1 VKTQLKSKLN
11 KYMPLFSYK
20 TVNSQGVAE
29 EGVRNAADEQALL
42 LELQNQ
48 GLIPIRIELAKDKTF
63 LGFKLKSATVKLS
76 QKEIGMLTGELAT
89 LLESGLPL
97 DRSLTIL
104 MQLTEENPKLNKLV
118 GEVLE
123 KVKAGKALADALES
137 QSGVFSKFYLN
148 MIRAGEMGGNLGGV
162 LLRLSEYMERS
173 QELKDTVSTALIY
186 PAILLLMSLASLFVM
201 LTFVVPQ
208 FKEMFDSA
216 GQALPVPTQIVIGL
230 AEFLQSY
237 WWVLLIVIVGSV
249 QTIKLQLADPAGK
262 KAWDGRLLKFP
273 LFGDIILTMEIANFS
288 RTFGT
293 LLGNGV
299 SILKS
304 LGIVRET
311 VGNIVLADLLE
322 HAEAQLKQGRTMSDA
337 LAQQNLFPKL
347 AVQMIKMGEETG
359 KLEEMLMRVATI
371 YDKQLK
377 TTIQRMLALLEP
389 ALIISLG
396 LMIGGII
403 VSILLA
409 ILSVNDLAA

>member
-1 VKTQLKSKLN
+1 
-11 KYMPLFSYK
+11 
-20 TVNSQGVAE
+20 
-29 EGVRNAADEQALL
+29 
-42 LELQNQ
+42 
-48 GLIPIRIELAKDKTF
+48 
-63 LGFKLKSATVKLS
+63 
-76 QKEIGMLTGELAT
+76 MLTGELAT

-104 MQLTEENPKLNKLV
+104 LQLTEENPKLNKLV
-118 GEVLE
+118 ANVLE

-162 LLRLSEYMERS
+162 LQRLAEYLERTK
-173 QELKDTVSTALIY
+173 ELKDTVSTALIY
-186 PAILLLMSLASLFVM
+186 PAILLVMSMASLFVM

-216 GQALPVPTQIVIGL
+216 GKALPVPTQIVVAL
-230 AEFLQSY
+230 AELLQGY
-237 WWVLLIVIVGSV
+237 WWLLLLILLGSI
-249 QTIKLQLADPAGK
+249 QFMKSQLSNPVSK
-262 KAWDGRLLKFP
+262 KAWDGRFLNLPLL
-273 LFGDIILTMEIANFS
+273 GEVLTNMETANFS

-311 VGNIVLADLLE
+311 VTNTVLAEFLE
-322 HAEAQLKQGRTMSDA
+322 DCEEQLKQGRTMSEA
-337 LAQQNLFPKL
+337 LSRENLFPKL

-359 KLEEMLMRVATI
+359 RLEEMLLRVAVI

-396 LMIGGII
+396 LMIAGII

-409 ILSVNDLAA
+409 ILSVNDLAV

>member
-1 VKTQLKSKLN
+1 
-11 KYMPLFSYK
+11 MPLFSYK
-20 TVNSQGVAE
+20 VVNNQGLTE
-29 EGVRNAADEQALL
+29 EGVRDAKDEQTLL

-48 GLIPIRIELAKDKTF
+48 GLIPIRIEPAKDKTF
-63 LGFKLKSATVKLS
+63 LGFRLKSAAVRLS
-76 QKEIGMLTGELAT
+76 NKEIGMLTGELAT

-104 MQLTEENPKLNKLV
+104 LQLTEDNPKLNKLV
-118 GEVLE
+118 TNVLE

-162 LLRLSEYMERS
+162 LQRLGEYMERS

-186 PAILLLMSLASLFVM
+186 PAILLVMSLASLFVM

-216 GQALPVPTQIVIGL
+216 GQSLPVPTQIVVGL

-237 WWVLLIVIVGSV
+237 WWLLLLLVLGAV
-249 QTIKLQLADPAGK
+249 QFMKSQLSNPVSK
-262 KAWDGRLLKFP
+262 KDWDRRFLNAP
-273 LFGDIILTMEIANFS
+273 LFGEIIINLETANFS

-311 VGNIVLADLLE
+311 VTNGVLEDLLAD
-322 HAEAQLKQGRTMSDA
+322 AEEQLKQGRTMSEA
-337 LAQQNLFPKL
+337 LSKQNLFPKL

-359 KLEEMLMRVATI
+359 KLEEMLMRIAVI

-396 LMIGGII
+396 LMIAGII

-409 ILSVNDLAA
+409 ILSVNDLAV

>member
-1 VKTQLKSKLN
+1 
-11 KYMPLFSYK
+11 MPLFSYK
-20 TVNSQGVAE
+20 VVNNQGISE
-29 EGVRNAADEQALL
+29 EGVRDASDEKALL
-42 LELQNQ
+42 RELQSQ
-48 GLIPIRIELAKDKTF
+48 GLIPIRIAPAKDKTF
-63 LGFKLKSATVKLS
+63 LGIRFKTVALRLS
-76 QKEIGMLTGELAT
+76 QKEIGMFTGELAT

-104 MQLTEENPKLNKLV
+104 MQLTEDNFKLNKLV
-118 GEVLE
+118 SDVLE
-123 KVKAGKALADALES
+123 KVKSGNSLADSLES
-137 QSGVFSKFYLN
+137 KTGVFSKFYLN
-148 MIRAGEMGGNLGGV
+148 MIRAGEMGGNLGSV
-162 LLRLSEYMERS
+162 LQRLAEYLESS

-186 PAILLLMSLASLFVM
+186 PAILLIMSLSSLFVM

-216 GQALPVPTQIVIGL
+216 GKSLPIPTQIVVGM

-237 WWVLLIVIVGSV
+237 WWVILLVVLSCV
-249 QTIKLQLADPAGK
+249 QFMKMQLSSPTGRL
-262 KAWDGRLLKFP
+262 AWDGRFLKMP
-273 LFGDIILTMEIANFS
+273 LFGEIILNMEVASFS

-299 SILKS
+299 SILNS
-304 LGIVRET
+304 LTVVRET
-311 VGNIVLADLLE
+311 VGNRVLSELLE
-322 HAEAQLKQGRTMSDA
+322 HAETQIKQGKTMTEA
-337 LAQQNLFPKL
+337 LGQQSLFPKL

-359 KLEEMLMRVATI
+359 RLEEMLMRVATI
-371 YDKQLK
+371 YDKQLR

-409 ILSVNDLAA
+409 ILSVNDLAT

>member
-1 VKTQLKSKLN
+1 
-11 KYMPLFSYK
+11 MPLYSYK
-20 TVNSQGVAE
+20 VVNNQGVAE
-29 EGVRNAADEQALL
+29 EGVRDAADEPALL

-48 GLIPIRIELAKDKTF
+48 GLIPIRIALAKDKTF
-63 LGFKLKSATVKLS
+63 LGIPLKSAAVRLS
-76 QKEIGMLTGELAT
+76 QKEIGLFTGELAT

-104 MQLTEENPKLNKLV
+104 LQLTEENPKLSKLV
-118 GEVLE
+118 AEVLE
-123 KVKAGKALADALES
+123 KVKAGKSLADALES
-137 QSGVFSKFYLN
+137 RSGVFSKFYLN

-162 LLRLSEYMERS
+162 LQRLAEYLERS

-216 GQALPVPTQIVIGL
+216 GKALPVPTQIVVGL

-237 WWVLLIVIVGSV
+237 WWVLLLIILVTV
-249 QTIKLQLADPAGK
+249 QTMKRQLSNPAGK
-262 KAWDGRLLKFP
+262 KAWDGRFLRIP
-273 LFGDIILTMEIANFS
+273 LFGEIILTMEIANFS

-299 SILKS
+299 SILNS

-311 VGNIVLADLLE
+311 VGNTVLSEHLE
-322 HAEAQLKQGRTMSDA
+322 QAESQLKQGRTMSDA
-337 LAQQNLFPKL
+337 LSQQNLFPKL

-359 KLEEMLMRVATI
+359 RLEEMLMRVALI

-409 ILSVNDLAA
+409 ILSVNDLAF

>member
-1 VKTQLKSKLN
+1 
-11 KYMPLFSYK
+11 MPLFSYK
-20 TVNSQGVAE
+20 AVNNQGIAE
-29 EGVRNAADEQALL
+29 EGVRSAADEPALL

-48 GLIPIRIELAKDKTF
+48 GLIPIRIELAKDKSF
-63 LGFKLKSATVKLS
+63 LGFKLKSAGVRLS
-76 QKEIGMLTGELAT
+76 QTEIGMLTGELAT

-104 MQLTEENPKLNKLV
+104 MQLTEENIKLNKLV

-137 QSGVFSKFYLN
+137 QSGVFSKFFLN

-186 PAILLLMSLASLFVM
+186 PAVLLVMSMASLFVM

-208 FKEMFDSA
+208 FKEMFESA
-216 GQALPVPTQIVIGL
+216 GKALPVPTQIVVGL
-230 AEFLQSY
+230 AEFLQNY
-237 WWVLLIVIVGSV
+237 WWILLISIVAIV
-249 QTIKLQLADPAGK
+249 QYMKSQLSDPAGK
-262 KAWDGRLLKFP
+262 KTWDARFLKMP
-273 LFGDIILTMEIANFS
+273 LFGEIILTMEIANFS

-311 VGNIVLADLLE
+311 VGNTVLADLLE
-322 HAEAQLKQGRTMSDA
+322 HAETQLKQGRTMSEA
-337 LAQQNLFPKL
+337 LAQQSLFPKL

-359 KLEEMLMRVATI
+359 RLEEMLMRIAVI

>member
-1 VKTQLKSKLN
+1 
-11 KYMPLFSYK
+11 MPLFAYK
-20 TVNSQGVAE
+20 VVNNQGLTE
-29 EGVRNAADEQALL
+29 EGVRDAVDEQALL
-42 LELQNQ
+42 AELQGQ
-48 GLIPIRIELAKDKTF
+48 GLIPIRIELARDKTF
-63 LGFKLKSATVKLS
+63 LGFKLKSATLRLS
-76 QKEIGMLTGELAT
+76 AKEIAMLTGELAT

-104 MQLTEENPKLNKLV
+104 LQLTEDKPKLNKLLSD
-118 GEVLE
+118 VLD
-123 KVKAGKALADALES
+123 KVKAGKSLADALES

-162 LLRLSEYMERS
+162 LLRLSDYMERS

-186 PAILLLMSLASLFVM
+186 PAILLVMSMASLFVM

-216 GQALPVPTQIVIGL
+216 GKALPVPTQIVVAL
-230 AEFLQSY
+230 ADFLQSY
-237 WWVLLIVIVGSV
+237 WWALLLIIVGSV
-249 QTIKLQLADPAGK
+249 QFMKSQLANPVSK
-262 KAWDGRLLKFP
+262 KVWDGRFLKLP
-273 LFGDIILTMEIANFS
+273 LFGEIILTLEVANFS

-304 LGIVRET
+304 LGIVTET
-311 VGNIVLADLLE
+311 VGNRVLADDLQD
-322 HAEAQLKQGRTMSDA
+322 AEQQLKQGRTLSEA
-337 LAQQNLFPKL
+337 LLQQNLFPKL

-359 KLEEMLMRVATI
+359 RLEEMLLRVATI

-396 LMIGGII
+396 LMIAGII

-409 ILSVNDLAA
+409 ILSVNDLAF

>member
-1 VKTQLKSKLN
+1 
-11 KYMPLFSYK
+11 MPLFSYK
-20 TVNSQGVAE
+20 AVNNQGQME
-29 EGVRNAADEQALL
+29 DGVRDAKDEQALL

-63 LGFKLKSATVKLS
+63 LGFRLKSVGLRLS
-76 QKEIGMLTGELAT
+76 HKEIGMLTGELAT

-104 MQLTEENPKLNKLV
+104 QQLTEENPKLNKMV
-118 GEVLE
+118 TNVLE
-123 KVKAGKALADALES
+123 KVKGGKSLADALES
-137 QSGVFSKFYLN
+137 QGEVFSKFYLN

-162 LLRLSEYMERS
+162 LQRLGDYLERS
-173 QELKDTVSTALIY
+173 QELKDTVKTAMIY
-186 PAILLLMSLASLFVM
+186 PTILLVMSLVSLFVM

-208 FKEMFDSA
+208 FKEMFESA
-216 GQALPVPTQIVIGL
+216 GQSLPVPTQIVVGL

-237 WWVLLIVIVGSV
+237 WWLLLLLVLGCV
-249 QTIKLQLADPAGK
+249 QFMKSQLSDPITK
-262 KAWDGRLLKFP
+262 KVWDGRFLRLP
-273 LFGDIILTMEIANFS
+273 LFGEIVVNMETANFS

-299 SILKS
+299 SILNS

-311 VGNIVLADLLE
+311 VTNGVLADLLSE
-322 HAEAQLKQGRTMSDA
+322 AEEQLKQGRTMSEA
-337 LAQQNLFPKL
+337 MGRQNLFPKL

-359 KLEEMLMRVATI
+359 RLEEMLMRVAVI

-396 LMIGGII
+396 LMIAGII

-409 ILSVNDLAA
+409 ILSVNDLAV

>member
-1 VKTQLKSKLN
+1 
-11 KYMPLFSYK
+11 MPLYSYK
-20 TVNSQGVAE
+20 TVNSQGITE
-29 EGVRNAADEQALL
+29 EGVRDAKDEQALL

-48 GLIPIRIELAKDKTF
+48 GLIPIRIEPARDKTF
-63 LGFKLKSATVKLS
+63 LGFRLKSASLRLS
-76 QKEIGMLTGELAT
+76 HKEIGMLTGELAT

-104 MQLTEENPKLNKLV
+104 LQLTEENPKLNKLV
-118 GEVLE
+118 ANVLE
-123 KVKAGKALADALES
+123 KVKGGKALADALES
-137 QSGVFSKFYLN
+137 QGEVFSKFYLN

-162 LLRLSEYMERS
+162 LLRLGEYLERS
-173 QELKDTVSTALIY
+173 QELKDTVKTALIY
-186 PAILLLMSLASLFVM
+186 PAILLVMSLVSLFVM

-208 FKEMFDSA
+208 FKEMFESA
-216 GQALPVPTQIVIGL
+216 GQALPLPTRIVVGL

-237 WWVLLIVIVGSV
+237 WWILLLLVLGGIQFMKS
-249 QTIKLQLADPAGK
+249 QLANPASK
-262 KAWDGRLLKFP
+262 KGWDGRFLRMP
-273 LFGDIILTMEIANFS
+273 LFGAIVINMETANFS

-311 VGNIVLADLLE
+311 VSNGVLADLLTD
-322 HAEAQLKQGRTMSDA
+322 AEEQLKQGRTMSEA
-337 LAQQNLFPKL
+337 LSKQNLFPKL

-359 KLEEMLMRVATI
+359 RLEEMLMRIAVI

-389 ALIISLG
+389 ALIITLG
-396 LMIGGII
+396 LMIAGII

-409 ILSVNDLAA
+409 ILSVNDLAV

>member
-1 VKTQLKSKLN
+1 
-11 KYMPLFSYK
+11 MPLFSYK
-20 TVNSQGVAE
+20 AVNSQGVAE

>member
-1 VKTQLKSKLN
+1 
-11 KYMPLFSYK
+11 MPLFSYK
-20 TVNSQGVAE
+20 AVNSQGVAE

-409 ILSVNDLAA
+409 ILSVNDLAV

>member
-1 VKTQLKSKLN
+1 
-11 KYMPLFSYK
+11 MPLFSYK
-20 TVNSQGVAE
+20 VVNNQGLTE
-29 EGVRNAADEQALL
+29 EGVRDASDERTLL

-48 GLIPIRIELAKDKTF
+48 GLIPIRIEPAKEKTF
-63 LGFKLKSATVKLS
+63 LGFRRKSAAVHLS
-76 QKEIGMLTGELAT
+76 HKQIGMLTGELAT

-104 MQLTEENPKLNKLV
+104 LQLTEENPKLNKLV
-118 GEVLE
+118 ANVLE

-162 LLRLSEYMERS
+162 LQRLADYMERT

-186 PAILLLMSLASLFVM
+186 PVILLVMSLASLFVM

-216 GQALPVPTQIVIGL
+216 GQSLPVPTQIVVGL
-230 AEFLQSY
+230 ADFLQGY
-237 WWVLLIVIVGSV
+237 WWLILLSVLGAV
-249 QTIKLQLADPAGK
+249 QFMKSQLSNPVSK
-262 KAWDGRLLKFP
+262 KAWDQRFLTLP
-273 LFGDIILTMEIANFS
+273 LFGEIVINLETANFS

-311 VGNIVLADLLE
+311 VTNSVLSDLLA
-322 HAEAQLKQGRTMSDA
+322 HAEEQLKQGRTMSEA
-337 LAQQNLFPKL
+337 LGQQNLFPKL

-359 KLEEMLMRVATI
+359 RLEEMLLRVALI

-396 LMIGGII
+396 LMIAGII

-409 ILSVNDLAA
+409 ILSVNDLAI

>member
-1 VKTQLKSKLN
+1 
-11 KYMPLFSYK
+11 MPLFFYK
-20 TVNSQGVAE
+20 VVNTQGVAE
-29 EGVRNAADEQALL
+29 EGERDAADEQALL
-42 LELQNQ
+42 LDLQNQ
-48 GLIPIRIELAKDKTF
+48 GLIPIRVGLAKDKTF
-63 LGFKLKSATVKLS
+63 LGIKLKSARTRLT
-76 QKEIGMLTGELAT
+76 QKEIGLFTGELST
-89 LLESGLPL
+89 LLDSGLPL

-104 MQLTEENPKLNKLV
+104 MQLTEENIKLNKLT
-118 GEVLE
+118 GDVLE
-123 KVKAGKALADALES
+123 KVKAGKSLADALES
-137 QSGVFSKFYLN
+137 HSGVFSKFFLN
-148 MIRAGEMGGNLGGV
+148 MVRAGEMGGNLGGV
-162 LLRLSEYMERS
+162 LQRLADYLERS

-186 PAILLLMSLASLFVM
+186 PAILLVMSLASLFVM

-216 GQALPVPTQIVIGL
+216 GKALPIPTQIVVGL
-230 AEFLQSY
+230 AEFLQHY
-237 WWVLLIVIVGSV
+237 WWILLLLVLGVTQYMRS
-249 QTIKLQLADPAGK
+249 QLANPVSRK
-262 KAWDGRLLKFP
+262 VWDGRFLIMP
-273 LFGDIILTMEIANFS
+273 LFGDIILSMEVANFS

-299 SILKS
+299 SILNS

-311 VGNIVLADLLE
+311 VGNLVLSDFLE
-322 HAEAQLKQGRTMSDA
+322 HAETQLKQGRTMSEA
-337 LAQQNLFPKL
+337 LTQQNLFPKL

-359 KLEEMLMRVATI
+359 RLEEMLLRIALI

-377 TTIQRMLALLEP
+377 TTIQRMLALMEP

>member
-1 VKTQLKSKLN
+1 
-11 KYMPLFSYK
+11 MPLFSYK
-20 TVNSQGVAE
+20 VVNNQGLTE
-29 EGVRNAADEQALL
+29 EGTREAVDEQALL

-48 GLIPIRIELAKDKTF
+48 GLIPIRVEIAKDKAF
-63 LGFKLKSATVKLS
+63 LGFKLKSASLRLTN
-76 QKEIGMLTGELAT
+76 KEIGALTGELAT

-97 DRSLTIL
+97 DRSLSIL
-104 MQLTEENPKLNKLV
+104 LQLTEDNPKLSKLV
-118 GEVLE
+118 ANVLE

-162 LLRLSEYMERS
+162 LQRLADYMERT
-173 QELKDTVSTALIY
+173 QELKDIVSTALIY
-186 PAILLLMSLASLFVM
+186 PAILLVMSVASLFVM

-216 GQALPVPTQIVIGL
+216 GKALPIPTQIVIGL
-230 AEFLQSY
+230 ADFLQSY
-237 WWVLLIVIVGSV
+237 WWLLLLLILGSIQFMKSQLSNPV
-249 QTIKLQLADPAGK
+249 TKKEWDRRFLQM
-262 KAWDGRLLKFP
+262 P
-273 LFGDIILTMEIANFS
+273 LFGDILINMETANFS

-311 VGNIVLADLLE
+311 VTNAVLADFLAD
-322 HAEAQLKQGRTMSDA
+322 AEEQLKQGRTMSEA
-337 LAQQNLFPKL
+337 MSRQNLYPKL

-359 KLEEMLMRVATI
+359 RLEEMLLRIAVI

-396 LMIGGII
+396 LMIAGII

-409 ILSVNDLAA
+409 ILSVNDLAV